1 MRKRL
6 TPSDL
11 NSLEESELRECVS
24 VALERASG
32 ADCLPHA
39 PIADFVT
46 FKFVLGVK
54 TIIASSS
61 PPAGWQGQ
69 RQALLAR
76 VVADL
81 TGLPTLPLCDDD
93 TQKAGNKLGSF
104 LAPTNGR
111 RELLRLKCSR
121 AKPEVKAAM
130 RSAAISSS
138 VIWLSPLRSRFPLCA
153 LMTISRT
160 SSLNHVNLP
169 ATFTHGA
176 SGS

>member
-32 ADCLPHA
+32 ADSP
-39 PIADFVT
+39 PRTPVADFVT
-46 FKFVLGVK
+46 FKFVLGVQ
-54 TIIASSS
+54 TIIASSA

-81 TGLPTLPLCDDD
+81 TGLPTLPPCDAD
-93 TQKAGNKLGSF
+93 
-104 LAPTNGR
+104 
-111 RELLRLKCSR
+111 
-121 AKPEVKAAM
+121 
-130 RSAAISSS
+130 
-138 VIWLSPLRSRFPLCA
+138 
-153 LMTISRT
+153 
-160 SSLNHVNLP
+160 LP
-169 ATFTHGA
+169 
-176 SGS
+176 